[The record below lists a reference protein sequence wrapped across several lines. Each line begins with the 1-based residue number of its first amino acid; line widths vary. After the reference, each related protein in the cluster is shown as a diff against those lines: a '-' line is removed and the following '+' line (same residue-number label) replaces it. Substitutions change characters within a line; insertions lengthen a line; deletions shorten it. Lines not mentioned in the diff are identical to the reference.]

1 MQGLTEILLMP
12 CAAWV
17 RVWAFVECMTF
28 WTIFLSD
35 IRPKALCFF
44 YFGASF
50 FCFVARKFKAVGR
63 VGHEV
68 WSVKF
73 KCEVRSEKCEVWSVK
88 FGV

>member
-1 MQGLTEILLMP
+1 MQGLTDILLMP

-44 YFGASF
+44 HFGASFF
-50 FCFVARKFKAVGR
+50 FCFVARKFKCEG
-63 VGHEV
+63 
-68 WSVKF
+68 SVE
-73 KCEVRSEKCEVWSVK
+73 CEV
-88 FGV
+88 